1 MGDRTY
7 MIFSSS
13 EMRLINFNEILDD
26 NYETMIFSLDGSKT
40 LVKWEGNQP
49 EFVSELRT
57 IEGFFNKDQM
67 LGILRTPE
75 WLPEIF
81 L

>member
-1 MGDRTY
+1 MENRTY

-26 NYETMIFSLDGSKT
+26 NYETMIFSLDVSKIV
-40 LVKWEGNQP
+40 VKWKGNQP

-57 IEGFFNKDQM
+57 IVGFFNKDQM
-67 LGILRTPE
+67 LDILRTPE

-81 L
+81 I

>member
-1 MGDRTY
+1 MGNRTY

-13 EMRLINFNEILDD
+13 EMRLINFDEILDD
-26 NYETMIFSLDGSKT
+26 SYETMIFSLDGSKT
-40 LVKWEGNQP
+40 VVKWVGDQP
-49 EFVSELRT
+49 KFVNELTT
-57 IEGFFNKDQM
+57 IEGFFDNEQM

-81 L
+81 I

>member
-7 MIFSSS
+7 IIFSSS
-13 EMRLINFNEILDD
+13 EIRLINFDEVLDD
-26 NYETMIFSLDGSKT
+26 NYETMIFSIDGLKT
-40 LVKWEGNQP
+40 VVKWEGNRP
-49 EFVSELRT
+49 EFINELKT
-57 IEGFFNKDQM
+57 IEGFFNNEQM

>member
-1 MGDRTY
+1 MENRTY

-13 EMRLINFNEILDD
+13 EMGLINFNEILDD
-26 NYETMIFSLDGSKT
+26 NYETMIFSLDGSKIV
-40 LVKWEGNQP
+40 VKWEGDQP
-49 EFVSELRT
+49 EFVNELRT

-67 LGILRTPE
+67 LDILRTPE

-81 L
+81 I

>member
-1 MGDRTY
+1 MENRTY

-26 NYETMIFSLDGSKT
+26 NYETMIFSLDGSKIV
-40 LVKWEGNQP
+40 VKWEGNQP

-57 IEGFFNKDQM
+57 IVGFFNKDQM
-67 LGILRTPE
+67 LDILRTPE

-81 L
+81 I

>member
-1 MGDRTY
+1 MENRTY

-26 NYETMIFSLDGSKT
+26 NYETMIFSLDVSKIV
-40 LVKWEGNQP
+40 VKWEGNQP

-57 IEGFFNKDQM
+57 IVGFFNKDQM
-67 LGILRTPE
+67 LDILRTPE

-81 L
+81 I